1 MPISKKRRSSPGFLC
16 SSRLL
21 LVSLLATSAAPAG
34 ELSGFIAAETRFFTE
49 SPGFPEQHGSI
60 WSPSAVLQPEFRQ
73 EWNEGRDRFTAI
85 PFLRLDANQSSRS
98 HFDMRE
104 FNVFHQ
110 DSNWDLHF
118 GLGKVFWGVA
128 ESRHLIDIV
137 NQTDLVEN
145 IDEEDKLGQPMV
157 NLNLSSDF
165 GNLSLFVLP
174 GFRERTFIGRKDRL
188 RFLLP
193 VDDNHPVYESSLKEW
208 HVDFAGRWSRTFGSW
223 DVGLAHFWGTGREPR
238 LVPHFPFG
246 QTQPDRV
253 IPNYDIINQTSLD
266 VQAALGNWLFKLE
279 AMTRG
284 GQGRRFAAV
293 VAGFEYT
300 FYGVFESSMD
310 VGTLMEYLYDGRDGS
325 APPTPFNHDI
335 FVGARLNFN
344 DEQSTELLVGG
355 IIDQKTQ
362 ATTLNLESS
371 RRLGDHWKIELEA
384 RFFENV
390 PRSDVALYGL
400 SQDSYVQISL
410 QRFF

>member
-1 MPISKKRRSSPGFLC
+1 MPAEGIRRRFCRLTFG
-16 SSRLL
+16 LL
-21 LVSLLATSAAPAG
+21 LAASVAPAA

-49 SPGFPEQHGSI
+49 SRGFPEQHGSF
-60 WSPSAVLQPEFRQ
+60 WSPAAVLQPEYRE
-73 EWNEGRDRFTAI
+73 EWNDGRDRFTAI

-104 FNVFHQ
+104 FNLFHQ
-110 DSNWDLHF
+110 GSSWDVRF

-174 GFRERTFIGRKDRL
+174 GFRERTFIGRRDRL

-193 VDDNHPVYESSLKEW
+193 VDDDHPVYESALKEW

-223 DVGLAHFWGTGREPR
+223 DIGLAHFWGTGREPR
-238 LVPHFPFG
+238 LVPHFPAG
-246 QTQPDRV
+246 PTHPPDRV

-279 AMTRG
+279 AMTRD
-284 GQGRRFAAV
+284 GQGNRFAAAV
-293 VAGFEYT
+293 TGFEYT
-300 FYGVFESSMD
+300 FYSAFESGKD
-310 VGTLMEYLYDGRDGS
+310 VGVLMEYLYDDRDES

-335 FVGARLNFN
+335 FFGMRLNLN
-344 DEQSTELLVGG
+344 DEQSSELLIGG
-355 IIDQKTQ
+355 IVDQKTA
-362 ATTLNLESS
+362 ATTLSLEAN
-371 RRLGDHWKIELEA
+371 RRLGNNWKIELEA
-384 RFFENV
+384 RSFENV

-400 SQDSYVQISL
+400 SRDSYVQINL